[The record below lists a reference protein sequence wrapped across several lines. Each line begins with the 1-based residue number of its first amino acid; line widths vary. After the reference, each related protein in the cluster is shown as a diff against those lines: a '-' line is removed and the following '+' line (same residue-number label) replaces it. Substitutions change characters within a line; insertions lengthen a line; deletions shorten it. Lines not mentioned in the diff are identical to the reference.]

1 MNRIYFYIG
10 AALSLLCAVAFG
22 LAFSPLRIYSL
33 ISSIVLGIAALSM
46 VAAQQKK
53 EKFKALFYLKIAD
66 YILLA
71 AGVILFVSGMIY
83 SALV

>member
-22 LAFSPLRIYSL
+22 LTFSPLRIYSL

-53 EKFKALFYLKIAD
+53 GK
-66 YILLA
+66 
-71 AGVILFVSGMIY
+71 V
-83 SALV
+83 